1 MGVLPGVGG
10 GRWGCR
16 CKYGKFEGVDQR
28 EGFKNLLYLQMSI

>member
-10 GRWGCR
+10 PRGCR
-16 CKYGKFEGVDQR
+16 CKYGKLEGADQR